1 LRYSYYIMLIN
12 KKTLEYLAELGRIEL
27 DKKHEEKM
35 LGDLQNILGHFD
47 ELNEVD
53 TEGVEPLA
61 GGTIEVNVFRNDE
74 NFNNQSPVSNLIDAF
89 PEKEGGYLKVPP
101 VFE

>member
-1 LRYSYYIMLIN
+1 MRYSYYIMLIN

>member
-1 LRYSYYIMLIN
+1 MLIN
-12 KKTLEYLAELGRIEL
+12 KKTLEYLAELSRIEL

-35 LGDLQNILGHFD
+35 ITDLQNILGHFD
-47 ELNEVD
+47 ELKEIN

-61 GGTIEVNVFRNDE
+61 GGTDGINVFRGDDTLSTKY
-74 NFNNQSPVSNLIDAF
+74 QVSSIKNLTEAF
-89 PEKEGGYLKVPP
+89 PDEENGFLKVPP